1 MRRRWTTLPKTLEDV
16 KFPGETFLE
25 IEDPGLDF
33 ERARE
38 AALGRVK
45 KYDTDPMLVGWYDG
59 KLDKQSP
66 SEGCEDEE
74 SEPGWVRYAKAHG
87 GNLTVNIND
96 GEYVFIYR
104 SAHQFKDTPR

>member
-1 MRRRWTTLPKTLEDV
+1 MAKTLEDV

-25 IEDPGLDF
+25 IEDPDLDF

-38 AALGRVK
+38 AALRRVK
-45 KYDTDPMLVGWYDG
+45 KYDSDPMLVGWYDG
-59 KLDKQSP
+59 KRGKQSP